1 MRMRFPSGAGDD
13 RDAESLFRSNPIS
26 EIRNVESATNKQ
38 IQDKKEELRQLVGT
52 RYRDL
57 IDSAD
62 SILQMKSASH
72 SISSN
77 ISSIHHSIR
86 SLSLSVS
93 EVPSPKLQSPNPNT
107 RLRIYAVAC
116 RVKYLVDTPENI
128 WGCLDEYMFLEAAAR
143 YVRAKHVHSNLILR
157 NSDLDHNNIL
167 SNYPLLQHQW
177 QIVESFKAQISQRSR
192 ERLLDRGLPVAA
204 YADALA
210 AVAVIDDLD
219 PEQALGL
226 FLETRKTWILRAL
239 NASASAS
246 AGNAADATSS
256 IAISVFCDVLSIIQ
270 VSLAQIG
277 ELFLHVLND
286 VPLFYKVILGSPPAS
301 QLYGGIPNPDEE
313 VRLWKSFRDKL
324 ESVTVM
330 LPKTFISSTC
340 WNWLRDCGEQIGNKI
355 NGRYLV
361 DAIPSGQELATS
373 EKLIRQTIESKEVL
387 EGSLEW
393 LKSVFGSEIEMPWDR
408 IRELVL
414 EGDLDLWDEIFED
427 AFVRR
432 MKVII
437 DLRFEDLTRS
447 VNVPDA
453 VRTIVVTAGEKM
465 DFQAYLN
472 RPSRGGGIWFTEP
485 NNVKKPVPLLG
496 SKALTEEDNF
506 QSCLNAYFGPEV
518 SRIRDIVDSCCKS
531 ILEDL
536 LSFLESAKA
545 SLRLKDLVPYLQNKC
560 YESMSAILNE
570 VKTELDILYTS
581 IGSEHKEGDSVPPPI
596 IVERSLFIGRLMF
609 AFEKY
614 SKHIPLILGSP
625 RFWVKYTSTAVFE
638 KLPSLW
644 QSKVATDSPLSN
656 GLGIQ
661 MFSGSQRQSSST
673 TSALL
678 GANESAS
685 PKLDELVKITRELCI
700 RAYSLWILWLSDG
713 LSVILSQELGQDDG
727 LSATS
732 PLRGWEETVVKQ
744 EQTDEGS
751 SEMKISLP
759 SMPSLYVI
767 SFLCRACEEIHCIG
781 GHVLD
786 KSIVKKFASSL
797 TEKVISVYENFL
809 SSKEACGAQVSEKG
823 ILQVLLDIRFATD
836 ILSGGDFNV
845 NEELSSTSKTKSSFR
860 RKQDQ
865 IQTKSFIRERVDG
878 LIYRLS
884 QKLDPIDWL
893 TNLLIA
899 CLEIL
904 WNLTKSCVCFT
915 FHLTV
920 TSLAFRYEPY
930 LWENERQSYLRHAV
944 LFGFFVQLN
953 RMYTDTMQKLPTN
966 SESNIMRCS
975 VVPRFKYLP
984 ISAPALSS
992 RGTTGASITAA
1003 SNDIASRSSWRAYTD
1018 GEISRKVDMDDQQSF
1033 GVATPFLKSFMQ
1045 VGSKFGESTLK
1056 LGSILTDGQ
1065 VGIFKDRSAAAMSTF
1080 GDILPMHALF
1090 PLDRS
1095 AYTSSLYVNDEGTA
1109 PTLQPHMV
1117 TTLRLQGISEI
1128 RNLFEIEVGPG
1139 QDLSSVDL
1147 PYPLA
1152 CSYCSVGVAEFTV
1165 KLLTCCGSVSLYIVM

>member
-1 MRMRFPSGAGDD
+1 MRMRFSSGSGDD
-13 RDAESLFRSNPIS
+13 RDAESLFRTNPIS

-62 SILQMKSASH
+62 SILQMKSASE

-77 ISSIHHSIR
+77 ISSIHHSIC

-93 EVPSPKLQSPNPNT
+93 EAPSPKLRTPNPTT
-107 RLRIYAVAC
+107 RLRIYGIAC

-128 WGCLDEYMFLEAAAR
+128 WGCLDESMFLEAAAR
-143 YVRAKHVHSNLILR
+143 YVRAKHVHSNLMLPNR
-157 NSDLDHNNIL
+157 DLDHNNIL
-167 SNYPLLQHQW
+167 SNFPLLQHQW

-192 ERLLDRGLPVAA
+192 ERLMDRGLPVAA

-219 PEQALGL
+219 PEQVLGL
-226 FLETRKTWILRAL
+226 FLETRKTWILHTL
-239 NASASAS
+239 TAS
-246 AGNAADATSS
+246 AGNADATSS
-256 IAISVFCDVLSIIQ
+256 IAISVFCDLLSIIQ
-270 VSLAQIG
+270 VSIAQVG

-286 VPLFYKVILGSPPAS
+286 MPLFYKVILGSPPAS
-301 QLYGGIPNPDEE
+301 QLFGGIPNPDDE

-330 LPKTFISSTC
+330 LHKTFISNTC
-340 WNWLRDCGEQIGNKI
+340 LRWLRDCGTQIVSKI
-355 NGRYLV
+355 NGRYLL
-361 DAIPSGQELATS
+361 DAIPSGQDLGTA
-373 EKLIRQTIESKEVL
+373 EKLIRQTMDSKEVL

-393 LKSVFGSEIEMPWDR
+393 LKSVFGSEIELPWNR

-437 DLRFEDLTRS
+437 DSGFEDLTRA
-447 VNVPDA
+447 VNVSDMIH
-453 VRTIVVTAGEKM
+453 TIGVAGGEKM

-472 RPSRGGGIWFTEP
+472 RPSTSGGVWFTEP
-485 NNVKKPVPLLG
+485 NNVKKPGPLLG
-496 SKALTEEDNF
+496 NKALPEEDNF
-506 QSCLNAYFGPEV
+506 QSCLNAYFGLEV
-518 SRIRDIVDSCCKS
+518 SQIRDGVDSCCQS

-545 SLRLKDLVPYLQNKC
+545 SLRLKDLVPYLQKKC
-560 YESMSAILNE
+560 YDSVSMILKE
-570 VKTELDILYTS
+570 LKTELDILYSS
-581 IGSEHKEGDSVPPPI
+581 IESEHKEGGSVPPPI
-596 IVERSLFIGRLMF
+596 IVERSLFIGRLLF
-609 AFEKY
+609 AFENY

-625 RFWVKYTSTAVFE
+625 RFWVKYTVPAVFE
-638 KLPSLW
+638 KLPSLLW
-644 QSKVATDSPLSN
+644 LSRAATNSPVSDS
-656 GLGIQ
+656 LGMQ
-661 MFSGSQRQSSST
+661 MVTSSQRQSSAAT
-673 TSALL
+673 AALL

-685 PKLDELVKITRELCI
+685 PKLDELRKITRELCI
-700 RAYSLWILWLSDG
+700 RAYSLWMSWLSDG
-713 LSVILSQELGQDDG
+713 LSLILSLELEQDDG
-727 LSATS
+727 LSATA

-744 EQTDEGS
+744 EQSDEGS

-759 SMPSLYVI
+759 SMPSLYVM
-767 SFLCRACEEIHCIG
+767 SFLCRACEEIHRIG

-786 KSIVKKFASSL
+786 KSIVQKFALSL
-797 TEKVISVYENFL
+797 IEKVISIYENFL
-809 SSKEACGAQVSEKG
+809 STREACGAQVSEKG
-823 ILQVLLDIRFATD
+823 ILQVLLDIRFAAD
-836 ILSGGDFNV
+836 VLSGGDFNV
-845 NEELSSTSKTKSSFR
+845 NEEFSSTPKSKSSFK

-865 IQTKSFIRERVDG
+865 IQTKSFIRERIDG
-878 LIYRLS
+878 LIYSLS

-893 TNLLIA
+893 T
-899 CLEIL
+899 
-904 WNLTKSCVCFT
+904 
-915 FHLTV
+915 
-920 TSLAFRYEPY
+920 YEPY

-992 RGTTGASITAA
+992 RGTSGTPITAA
-1003 SNDIASRSSWRAYTD
+1003 SNDITSRSSWKAYTN
-1018 GEISRKVDMDDQQSF
+1018 GELSRKVDLDDNPSF

-1045 VGSKFGESTLK
+1045 VGSRFGESTLK

-1080 GDILPMHALF
+1080 GDILPVQAAGL
-1090 PLDRS
+1090 
-1095 AYTSSLYVNDEGTA
+1095 
-1109 PTLQPHMV
+1109 
-1117 TTLRLQGISEI
+1117 
-1128 RNLFEIEVGPG
+1128 
-1139 QDLSSVDL
+1139 LSS
-1147 PYPLA
+1147 
-1152 CSYCSVGVAEFTV
+1152 FT
-1165 KLLTCCGSVSLYIVM
+1165 TARSDS

>member
-1 MRMRFPSGAGDD
+1 MPKTEDRYSGAGG
-13 RDAESLFRSNPIS
+13 RR
-26 EIRNVESATNKQ
+26 EITKAESATNQQ

-239 NASASAS
+239 NAFASAS

-340 WNWLRDCGEQIGNKI
+340 WNWSLYCGEQIGNKI

-373 EKLIRQTIESKEVL
+373 EKLIRHTIESKEVL

-560 YESMSAILNE
+560 YETSSISAEIKCYESMSAILNE
-570 VKTELDILYTS
+570 LKTELDILYTS

-700 RAYSLWILWLSDG
+700 RAYSLWILWLYDG

-767 SFLCRACEEIHCIG
+767 SSYAEHAVPHCIG

-893 TNLLIA
+893 T
-899 CLEIL
+899 
-904 WNLTKSCVCFT
+904 
-915 FHLTV
+915 
-920 TSLAFRYEPY
+920 YEPY
-930 LWENERQSYLRHAV
+930 LWENERQKYLRHAV

-1080 GDILPMHALF
+1080 GDILPVQAGGF
-1090 PLDRS
+1090 
-1095 AYTSSLYVNDEGTA
+1095 
-1109 PTLQPHMV
+1109 
-1117 TTLRLQGISEI
+1117 
-1128 RNLFEIEVGPG
+1128 
-1139 QDLSSVDL
+1139 LSS
-1147 PYPLA
+1147 
-1152 CSYCSVGVAEFTV
+1152 FT
-1165 KLLTCCGSVSLYIVM
+1165 TTRSDS